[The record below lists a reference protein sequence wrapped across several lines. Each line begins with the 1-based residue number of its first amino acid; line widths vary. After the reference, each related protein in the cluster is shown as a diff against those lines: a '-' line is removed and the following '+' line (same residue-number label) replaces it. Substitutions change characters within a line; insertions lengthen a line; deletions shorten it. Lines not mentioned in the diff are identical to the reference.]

1 MGQCGTRQAKKSLL
15 RPPVCITGAVASG
28 FAGFLLHR
36 WAGFRSKEC
45 LVLFSSPGINWQLRM
60 TVQSFRAA
68 VDTIARTLKPIFTDV
83 KTAMR

>member
-1 MGQCGTRQAKKSLL
+1 MGLWGTRQAKSKSVAAAGLHNW
-15 RPPVCITGAVASG
+15 AVASG

-36 WAGFRSKEC
+36 WAGFRRKEC
-45 LVLFSSPGINWQLRM
+45 LVLFSSPGINRQLRM